1 MVTRSV
7 FRYVGAAALFVTAL
21 TIVWPD
27 AALSYPAF
35 GRQPYVSD
43 GGPFC
48 TGCHSSTDAGYQPE
62 LPADESGKLVFTE
75 KHYKALGE
83 GAGGFKLLSAD
94 ERRKLLALAKKI
106 DANASVSL
114 DAPKSAAPGETI
126 TVTVTARGGIGPQVG
141 IMLVDEPLRYQ
152 ARPVQGAGW
161 FIVGPPQVIGPDG
174 KQQTTWV
181 DRRYNKQSTNLN
193 FILIYDVTS
202 DPSRNSYP
210 TMKVSYKLRAP
221 QDSGEYRM
229 TAAFLYGTADPDEM
243 KTGKYVNPP
252 GGITAPSGRV
262 QFSNVVKVRVK

>member
-1 MVTRSV
+1 MMVRSV
-7 FRYVGAAALFVTAL
+7 FFYAGTTSLFVL
-21 TIVWPD
+21 VLGIVWSD
-27 AALSYPAF
+27 LARSYPAF
-35 GRQPYVSD
+35 GGQPYVSD
-43 GGPFC
+43 AAPFC
-48 TGCHSSTDAGYQPE
+48 TGCHASTDAAYQPE
-62 LPADESGKLVFTE
+62 LAAEASRKQLFTE

-83 GAGGFKLLSAD
+83 GTGGFKLLSAD

-114 DAPKSAAPGETI
+114 GAPTSVAPGETI
-126 TVTVTARGGIGPQVG
+126 TVTVTARGGIGPQIG

-152 ARPVQGAGW
+152 ARPIQGAGW
-161 FIVGPPQVIGPDG
+161 FIIGPPQVIGPDG

-221 QDSGEYRM
+221 QDSGEYPM

-243 KTGKYVNPP
+243 KTGEYMNPP

>member
-1 MVTRSV
+1 MMTRSV
-7 FRYVGAAALFVTAL
+7 FRYAGAAGVFVTAL
-21 TIVWPD
+21 TIVWSD

-35 GRQPYVSD
+35 GGRPYISD
-43 GGPFC
+43 AGPFC

-62 LPADESGKLVFTE
+62 LPADQSRKLVFTE
-75 KHYKALGE
+75 KHYKALE
-83 GAGGFKLLSAD
+83 SGAGGFKLLGGD

-106 DANASVSL
+106 DKNASVKL
-114 DAPKSAAPGETI
+114 EAPTSVAPGEMI
-126 TVTVTARGGIGPQVG
+126 TVTVTARGGIGPQIG

-152 ARPVQGAGW
+152 ARPIQGAGW

-174 KQQTTWV
+174 KQQTTWL

-210 TMKVSYKLRAP
+210 TMKVSYKLQAP
-221 QDSGEYRM
+221 QESGEYPM
-229 TAAFLYGTADPDEM
+229 TAAFLYGTADPDET